1 MKTNKLK
8 MIMTIFFTIFI
19 LCILSLTVNA
29 TNDEIEILEKKDEFS
44 LCRVLDKNDI
54 LWIKNEFIYEKKKH
68 YYCLDDYIDAF
79 LSVKKGELIKVVGI
93 YHNWAYIKYKNEI
106 GWIPIKILD
115 E

>member
-1 MKTNKLK
+1 M
-8 MIMTIFFTIFI
+8 
-19 LCILSLTVNA
+19 
-29 TNDEIEILEKKDEFS
+29 
-44 LCRVLDKNDI
+44 
-54 LWIKNEFIYEKKKH
+54 
-68 YYCLDDYIDAF
+68 LDDYIDAF